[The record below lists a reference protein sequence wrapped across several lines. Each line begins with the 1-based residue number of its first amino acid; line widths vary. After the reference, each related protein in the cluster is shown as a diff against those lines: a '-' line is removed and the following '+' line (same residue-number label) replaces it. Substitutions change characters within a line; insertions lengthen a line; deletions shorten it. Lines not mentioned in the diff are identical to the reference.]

1 MLDLI
6 LEIRQ
11 TLRNNRVR
19 TALTGVSVAW
29 GIFVLI
35 VLLGMTQGL
44 INAFDSNV
52 RGQGSNSISVFGGV
66 TSEPW
71 RGYKSGRYI
80 ELNEADKDAVAN
92 RNARQFASVSTTFA
106 GQSAILSTPK
116 DYMETSYEG
125 CYPSK
130 RKNHAL
136 TMLHGR
142 FINQNDLDQTRKVM
156 VLSKLVAETL
166 FADPAMSIGQTVKY
180 NDLIFTIVGVF
191 DSKWERQV
199 YIPYTTA
206 RSLAGGSDNVSEIEI
221 ELQNVNTQADGDEA
235 EQSARQ
241 ALAATHLFNP
251 DDQSAIHIWNRFTTH
266 MQMSTGMNILSTT
279 MWVIGILTLLS
290 GIIGVSNIMF
300 VSVKERTHE
309 IGIRRAIGAKPRN
322 ILTQILL
329 ESVSIT
335 TLFGYIGIVLGTAM
349 TELLAYGVGDQEGF
363 KDPGVSLSL
372 CFEVTLLLIICGA
385 IAGISPALKALK
397 IHPVE
402 ALRDE

>member
-19 TALTGVSVAW
+19 TALTGVAVAW

-44 INAFDSNV
+44 INAFESNV
-52 RGQGSNSISVFGGV
+52 HGQGANSITLFGGF
-66 TSEPW
+66 TTEPW
-71 RGYKSGRYI
+71 SGYKSGRSI
-80 ELNEADKDAVAN
+80 ELRNPDKEIVAN
-92 RNARQFASVSTTFA
+92 RNRRQFASVSTTFS
-106 GQSAILSTPK
+106 GPSAILSTPK
-116 DYMETSYEG
+116 DYMETAYEG
-125 CYPSK
+125 CFPSK
-130 RKNHAL
+130 LKTRAL
-136 TMLHGR
+136 TMLSGR
-142 FINQNDLDQTRKVM
+142 FINQNDIDQTRKVM
-156 VLSKLVAETL
+156 VLSKLAAETL
-166 FADPAMSIGQTVKY
+166 FDSPKRAVGQTVKY
-180 NDLIFTIVGVF
+180 NGLIFTVAGVF
-191 DSKWERQV
+191 DSRWERTV
-199 YIPYTTA
+199 YIPYSTA
-206 RSLAGGSDNVSEIEI
+206 RSLAGGSDDVSNIEV
-221 ELQNVNTQADGDEA
+221 ELQNVATEADGIAA

-241 ALAATHLFNP
+241 ALAKAHNFNP
-251 DDQSAIHIWNRFTTH
+251 DDQGALFVWNRFTQH
-266 MQMSTGMNILSTT
+266 LKMSTGMNILTTT
-279 MWVIGILTLLS
+279 MWIIGIFTLLS

-309 IGIRRAIGAKPRN
+309 IGIRRAIGAKPRS

-335 TLFGYIGIVLGTAM
+335 TIFGYIGIVMGTAL
-349 TELLAYGVGDQEGF
+349 TEVVAHFVGNQEGF

-372 CFEVTLLLIICGA
+372 CFEVTLLLIVCGA